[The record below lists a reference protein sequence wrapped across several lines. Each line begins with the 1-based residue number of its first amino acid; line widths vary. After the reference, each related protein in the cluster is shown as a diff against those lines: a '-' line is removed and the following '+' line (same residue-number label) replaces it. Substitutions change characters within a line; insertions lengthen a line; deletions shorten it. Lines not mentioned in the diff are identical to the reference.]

1 MKKVLALSLLGL
13 MGPAVGFS
21 QSSTATYTFCQGG
34 YSEGAV
40 LSGTFTGGDVDTV
53 DGQIVYFGGGG
64 ELTDF
69 TATFSGNSLVGAVS
83 FTFADLLGF
92 VYDDDG
98 GPLGDGTTGDVE
110 GIAAN
115 NAGGDFIAGPGP
127 NAICG
132 IGVDCASI
140 GDSIGTDVSQEL
152 IVINGGSCP
161 AVQPTPVPVLPM
173 GALWLLAGLAGF
185 LGIRQLRQAAS

>member
-1 MKKVLALSLLGL
+1 M
-13 MGPAVGFS
+13 
-21 QSSTATYTFCQGG
+21 
-34 YSEGAV
+34 
-40 LSGTFTGGDVDTV
+40 
-53 DGQIVYFGGGG
+53 
-64 ELTDF
+64 
-69 TATFSGNSLVGAVS
+69 GAVS

-98 GPLGDGTTGDVE
+98 GPLGDGTTGNIE

-115 NAGGDFIAGPGP
+115 NAGGDFIAGQGP
-127 NAICG
+127 TGAICG
-132 IGVDCASI
+132 IGVDCAFI

-152 IVINGGSCP
+152 IVINGGSCA